1 MLPTRDDLLEPI
13 EGLQGN
19 MSRQVWICVGEGP
32 HWESPPRPD
41 DEPGASLWPIRNS
54 LYAARMA
61 QIIGTRLKV
70 VFGMDAC
77 VVTSSS
83 PGYPKLVLSFDA
95 SMDPALAAKI
105 EEDLRAFA
113 EKEWARP
120 LAEKWETLRKIPRTG
135 LRWTKG
141 VLSGS
146 NDDEQQVPEWQKAEQ
161 ARQEKEL
168 EMAMRNQGPKLM
180 SWGDD
185 E

>member
-1 MLPTRDDLLEPI
+1 
-13 EGLQGN
+13 
-19 MSRQVWICVGEGP
+19 MSRQVWICVGEGQY
-32 HWESPPRPD
+32 WESPQRPEE
-41 DEPGASLWPIRNS
+41 EPGASLWPIRNA

-77 VVTSSS
+77 IVTSSE
-83 PGYPKLVLSFDA
+83 PDAPRLVLSFDA
-95 SMDPALAAKI
+95 SMVPDLAAKI
-105 EEDLRAFA
+105 EKDLREFA
-113 EKEWARP
+113 EKEWSRP
-120 LAEKWETLRKIPRTG
+120 LSEKWETLRKIPRTG

-146 NDDEQQVPEWQKAEQ
+146 NDDEQQVQERQKAEQ